1 MDQAGTGEPRRPST
15 TPRGRREMESF
26 ANDAH
31 EKQGVAVQV
40 CVKTVMLKK
49 KGIRLSVV
57 CLIVFS
63 PPPSLNAEKDNS
75 LRSSGRGCTGVA
87 PATRST
93 TSECATASSSGST
106 TAKASHTPPSTL
118 TRSELARKSLQ
129 RVDRQVDNTPG
140 VASLP
145 VRPGIVLLTAALVH
159 CCCVSSQFD
168 KCKKNDIRLSYV
180 CPVKM

>member
-1 MDQAGTGEPRRPST
+1 MDQAGTGEPRRPSR
-15 TPRGRREMESF
+15 PRGAGGRWRVLQMMLTKNRVSLF
-26 ANDAH
+26 RF
-31 EKQGVAVQV
+31 VSRL
-40 CVKTVMLKK
+40 LKK
-49 KGIRLSVV
+49 KRYQAF
-57 CLIVFS
+57 CRMFDCVFS
-63 PPPSLNAEKDNS
+63 PPSLNAEKDNS

>member
-1 MDQAGTGEPRRPST
+1 M
-15 TPRGRREMESF
+15 
-26 ANDAH
+26 
-31 EKQGVAVQV
+31 
-40 CVKTVMLKK
+40 MLMNNRVSLYRVVSRLSCKK
-49 KGIRLSVV
+49 KKKKKKKRYQAFCRMSDFV
-57 CLIVFS
+57 CF
-63 PPPSLNAEKDNS
+63 PPSLNAEKDNS

-129 RVDRQVDNTPG
+129 SSFQDARQVDNAPG
-140 VASLP
+140 VARLS
-145 VRPGIVLLTAALVH
+145 VRPGIALSRAALVH

-168 KCKKNDIRLSYV
+168 KCKKNDIRLSHV